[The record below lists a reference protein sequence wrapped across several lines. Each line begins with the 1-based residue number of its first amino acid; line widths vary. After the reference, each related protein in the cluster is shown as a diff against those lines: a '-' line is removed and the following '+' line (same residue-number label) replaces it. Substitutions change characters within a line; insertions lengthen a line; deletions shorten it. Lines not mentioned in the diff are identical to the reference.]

1 MKRFNHD
8 DLTMEILSNFIW
20 VHFPEH
26 RIIQA
31 ETLAT
36 LLMDLMEDSPKAIP
50 MLVDLSA
57 IDGFSIEAF
66 ELLLSL
72 ITHCEQNVAILATPD
87 QISQKYAQLV
97 EISVDNG
104 HTKAFNNLTSAKS
117 WLLKPTYH

>member
-1 MKRFNHD
+1 MKRFNQN
-8 DLTMEILSNFIW
+8 DLSLEILSNFIW

-31 ETLAT
+31 DTLSN
-36 LLMDLMEDSPKAIP
+36 LLMSLLEEYQEEFP

-57 IDGFSIEAF
+57 IDGFSVDAF

-72 ITHCEQNVAILATPD
+72 VKHCEQNVAILATPD
-87 QISQKYAQLV
+87 QISQRYAQLV
-97 EISVDNG
+97 EISVDNN
-104 HTKAFNNLTSAKS
+104 HTKAFNNLLSAKS